1 MNALQVLGQL
11 ALEGAGTDPLAS
23 LVAAGPAGA
32 VVALLVTGLLITKR
46 HADDLR
52 ANAETWRSAYELE
65 RQARTVE
72 HDARVKAEAVAE
84 RSLEQGRVL
93 IDVMNKIDAQ
103 LARGQV

>member
-1 MNALQVLGQL
+1 MSTVQHLVSALDG
-11 ALEGAGTDPLAS
+11 GPTDPLAS

-32 VVALLVTGLLITKR
+32 VVALLVTGLLVTKK

-52 ANAETWRSAYELE
+52 TAVDTWRGAYELE
-65 RQARTVE
+65 RQARAAE

-93 IDVMNKIDAQ
+93 VDVMTKIESQ
-103 LARGQV
+103 LARDRA